1 MRTSTITAQRAA
13 SRSTDQVTVTTQN
26 QQPRDYQKTT
36 NQQTRYSTSPIA
48 KSDESMSTYT
58 AYSLKS
64 KQAQINEVPMNE
76 HSFTMLQTKHRVK
89 LTINAQHRSHQT
101 DSDIG
106 NLVAVCYPSG
116 DDSTTRNRSPRTSR
130 KSLLD
135 HVACPNEAIGI
146 HVDGCSNEAIGK
158 SDCSNEQK
166 SNQSKTSSFET

>member
-101 DSDIG
+101 NSDIG

-130 KSLLD
+130 KNLLD
-135 HVACPNEAIGI
+135 HVACPSEWMSI